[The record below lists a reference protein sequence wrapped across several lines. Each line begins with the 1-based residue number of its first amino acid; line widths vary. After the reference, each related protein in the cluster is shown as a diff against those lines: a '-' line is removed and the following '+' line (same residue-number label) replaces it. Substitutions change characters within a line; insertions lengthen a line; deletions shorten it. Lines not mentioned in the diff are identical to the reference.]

1 MKKPLVIALAAVWCI
16 GLAGPL
22 LAQQPRV
29 VNARLSARPAQPDL
43 ARAVTGIV
51 SSQAEPAWIG
61 YFVPVYKPSEP
72 RNDGWSERC
81 RLEQTPAD
89 RTNAATPVGPIK
101 LEPSPLLMVLF
112 RVQDRQ
118 LQRVRTF
125 SADCELDAGGLPF
138 YWFDNV
144 PPAQSVAYLRT
155 LVTDLSAS
163 KGPSEAALSALAMH
177 NDPSASTA
185 LLDMARNGTAPR
197 LRERSLFWVARR
209 AEVKAL
215 PVITD
220 AIANDPEV
228 AVKKQAV
235 FALSQL
241 PNGEGI
247 PLLITLSKSTGNP
260 EVRKQAMFWLGQSKD
275 PRALSYFEQLL
286 R

>member
-1 MKKPLVIALAAVWCI
+1 
-16 GLAGPL
+16 
-22 LAQQPRV
+22 
-29 VNARLSARPAQPDL
+29 VNARVVARPVQPDL
-43 ARAVTGIV
+43 SRAVAGIV
-51 SSQAEPAWIG
+51 SNQVEPAWIG
-61 YFVPVYKPSEP
+61 YFVPVFKPSEP

-81 RLEQTPAD
+81 RLEQVSGD
-89 RTNAATPVGPIK
+89 RTNPAAPVGPIK

-118 LQRVRTF
+118 LQRIRTF
-125 SADCELDAGGLPF
+125 SADCELDGGGLPF
-138 YWFDNV
+138 YWFENV
-144 PPAQSVAYLRT
+144 QASQSVAYLRT
-155 LVTDLSAS
+155 LVTDLSP
-163 KGPSEAALSALAMH
+163 KGPSESALSALAMH
-177 NDPSASTA
+177 NDPSAPTA
-185 LLDMARNGTAPR
+185 LLDMARNSTLPR

-209 AEVKAL
+209 AEAKAL

-247 PLLITLSKSTGNP
+247 PMLITLSKSNGNP

-275 PRALSYFEQLL
+275 PRALSFFEQLL